1 MDNSKENRTTN
12 RWTGRP
18 YSERYYGILEKRR
31 TLPVWQHTDKILG
44 ALKLCK
50 PAIVVGQAGIGKST
64 QIPQFLLESAF
75 RDDQMMVACTQPRAA
90 AVKALSRRAAEEM
103 DVNIGEEVGYS
114 TPFED
119 CSSSRTVLKYLTHDM
134 LLREAMSDPLLSQY
148 RAIIVDE
155 IHETSLSRDLL
166 LVLLKILV
174 GKKLLGV
181 RMDLALV
188 LTSACAAEAE
198 YVSSFL
204 YGATAII
211 NIPLSFHPVEIVYSE
226 APETDYIHTSEAA
239 GDILVFL
246 PKEDEIENV
255 CCKINQAIAIASA
268 QFQVSAPVKI
278 LPLYSETLGLAPSD
292 QKQVFDQIPERKI
305 VASTDIAETSLTV
318 PGIVYVI
325 DTGLVAHKVYSP
337 QSPPVPVESLLV
349 SPISRPSAAL
359 RSKFASAALT
369 LRKIVITDLM
379 LVDFVE
385 TPHPERMMEAVQIL
399 KRLGAMDDEYRWTKL
414 GEIMSE
420 FPLDPQLSKMLIV
433 SPQLNCSNEILSI
446 CAMLS
451 VPLSPFVQPRGEA
464 QKSAALL
471 RKARFIHVD
480 GDHLTLL
487 NVYRAYK
494 ENNEDPSWC
503 ELNFVNHAAL
513 KAADNIRQQLVSI
526 MARCDLKLFS
536 ISTTSP
542 DYSVNIKRAML
553 AGYSFQVA
561 HLQCTSGSG
570 SGHYLTGAMDKVH
583 LHPSSCLG
591 HKAEWVIFNGCC
603 VVETKKF
610 IRTVTQIPGEWL
622 VAGVQNLAG
631 SEVF

>member
-1 MDNSKENRTTN
+1 
-12 RWTGRP
+12 
-18 YSERYYGILEKRR
+18 
-31 TLPVWQHTDKILG
+31 
-44 ALKLCK
+44 
-50 PAIVVGQAGIGKST
+50 
-64 QIPQFLLESAF
+64 
-75 RDDQMMVACTQPRAA
+75 MMVACTQPRAA

-134 LLREAMSDPLLSQY
+134 LLIEAMSDPLLSQY

-204 YGATAII
+204 YGAPAII

-246 PKEDEIENV
+246 PKEDEIE
-255 CCKINQAIAIASA
+255 S
-268 QFQVSAPVKI
+268 VSAPVKI

-292 QKQVFDQIPERKI
+292 QKKY
-305 VASTDIAETSLTV
+305 IAETSLTV

-349 SPISRPSAAL
+349 SPISGPSAAL
-359 RSKFASAALT
+359 RYERAGGTRPRKCFRLYTENSFRNHLQRRT
-369 LRKIVITDLM
+369 DRNLKIVITDLM

-385 TPHPERMMEAVQIL
+385 TPHPERMMEAVEIL

-464 QKSAALL
+464 QKSAALV

-513 KAADNIRQQLVSI
+513 KAADNIRQQLASI

-583 LHPSSCLG
+583 SMDKVHLHPSSCLG

-631 SEVF
+631 SEL